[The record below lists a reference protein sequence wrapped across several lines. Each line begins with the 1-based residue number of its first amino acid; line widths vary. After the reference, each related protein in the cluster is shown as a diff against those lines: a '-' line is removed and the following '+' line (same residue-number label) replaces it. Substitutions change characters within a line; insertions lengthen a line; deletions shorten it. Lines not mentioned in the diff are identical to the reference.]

1 MYQYSSVLTYQSQYV
16 SDVNGFCFPPYSF
29 SYVVTASSPNMIIA
43 VSTTAASPD
52 QQVAVDDVTLEE
64 IHDVASVDSSSE
76 PAVRSSSVFLPEWSV
91 VQTSW
96 HFVDDVSPIVD
107 YQWALG
113 ELAVTACFLRPYSCR
128 WCLSIQ
134 LSCLCSYNCH
144 WCLCP
149 YSCHTC
155 ANTAVMCIY
164 TAGCLDESSWLKW
177 NILKVSCYVSVDE
190 TCCRYAFMSALMKSR
205 VGQPSCL
212 FWWNFVCQLLNIV
225 CWILP
230 CVTGWSASLVFVSLE
245 GSHGRIHSSP
255 SAERLEDWRVS
266 RGF

>member
-1 MYQYSSVLTYQSQYV
+1 M
-16 SDVNGFCFPPYSF
+16 DVAFPPHSF

-64 IHDVASVDSSSE
+64 IHDVASMDRSSE

-113 ELAVTACFLRPYSCR
+113 ESAVTACFL
-128 WCLSIQ
+128 
-134 LSCLCSYNCH
+134 CSYSCH

-149 YSCHTC
+149 YGCHVCVHTAVTGDC
-155 ANTAVMCIY
+155 AYTTVVSVHTAVTRVSVHTAATGVCNTAI
-164 TAGCLDESSWLKW
+164 
-177 NILKVSCYVSVDE
+177 VSV
-190 TCCRYAFMSALMKSR
+190 SI
-205 VGQPSCL
+205 Q
-212 FWWNFVCQLLNIV
+212 
-225 CWILP
+225 
-230 CVTGWSASLVFVSLE
+230 
-245 GSHGRIHSSP
+245 
-255 SAERLEDWRVS
+255 
-266 RGF
+266 